1 MLRTAFGGTGADL
14 QLPHA
19 QLHQEAGTQG
29 CRRGW
34 GGPGHSPPG
43 QCRGSDPL
51 LVPQVGTCSME
62 LMGNQGTRQ
71 QEKVLK
77 DLNPRKWSY
86 GVWEKTGQGNV
97 PSHSCHHPVLHGQR
111 EARGPSY
118 TQASP
123 GTPWVVSCALC
134 ARNCYKIPEQ
144 CPLQRFSFLL
154 GERQQLAWLGELGA
168 WFANPART
176 RWREARSEQVG
187 NREIKTQQP
196 FKGIV

>member
-1 MLRTAFGGTGADL
+1 MQHGADGESGN
-14 QLPHA
+14 
-19 QLHQEAGTQG
+19 EAA
-29 CRRGW
+29 RE
-34 GGPGHSPPG
+34 GPKGFKPKE
-43 QCRGSDPL
+43 
-51 LVPQVGTCSME
+51 ME
-62 LMGNQGTRQ
+62 LWGLG
-71 QEKVLK
+71 
-77 DLNPRKWSY
+77 
-86 GVWEKTGQGNV
+86 KTGQGNV

-123 GTPWVVSCALC
+123 GTPWAVSCALC

-196 FKGIV
+196 LKGIV